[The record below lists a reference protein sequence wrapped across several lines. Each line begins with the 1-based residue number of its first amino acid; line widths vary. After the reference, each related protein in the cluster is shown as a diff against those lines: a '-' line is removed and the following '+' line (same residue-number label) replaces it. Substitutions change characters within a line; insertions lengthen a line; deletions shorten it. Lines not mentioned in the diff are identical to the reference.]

1 MGQQGAEDVGRFQRT
16 REGWVAVLRASR
28 TEAHGLE
35 NLKKDQPDLIGEGA
49 PVMEGSSRVHQIIF
63 QGPRWYNSSD
73 PTLWLEWQACI

>member
-1 MGQQGAEDVGRFQRT
+1 M
-16 REGWVAVLRASR
+16 AVLRPPR

-35 NLKKDQPDLIGEGA
+35 NLIKDQSDLIGEGA
-49 PVMEGSSRVHQIIF
+49 PVMEGPSRVHQIIF